1 MHVLVA
7 EDETFQAELMRAAL
21 TEVGYQVT
29 IARDGYETLDLV
41 RTGTFQLVVL
51 NWEMPEM
58 SGIEVCRE
66 IRQRIS
72 STYVY
77 VILLTSRSGSQ
88 NVIEGLEAGADDF
101 VSKPFSGQELRL
113 RLRTAERILT
123 LQSHELVIFALAK
136 LAESRD
142 SETGAHLE
150 RIREYCRVLTEQL
163 GQNPKYRGQIDGEF
177 TRLMYLSSPLHDIG
191 KVGIPDS
198 VLLKPGRLTKDEYEV
213 MKRHAQIGG
222 ETLDAAVASHRGA
235 GFLSIASEIAW
246 THHEK
251 FDGTGYPRGL
261 KGTDIP
267 LCGRIVAVADF
278 YDALTTQ
285 RVYKEAYSADFA
297 KSVIVEGCGKHF
309 DPDVVQAF
317 LECEPEF
324 QKVLARMSDEDEET
338 VEEDC
343 LAY

>member
-7 EDETFQAELMRAAL
+7 EDETFQAELLRAAL
-21 TEVGYQVT
+21 TEAGYQVT
-29 IARDGYETLDLV
+29 IARDGVETLDSV
-41 RTGTFQLVVL
+41 RTGSFQLVVL
-51 NWEMPEM
+51 NWEMPGM

-77 VILLTSRSGSQ
+77 VILLTSRSGSD
-88 NVIEGLEAGADDF
+88 NVNEGLAAGADDF
-101 VSKPFSGQELRL
+101 ISKPFNGQELCL

-142 SETGAHLE
+142 SDTGAHLE

-163 GQNPKYRGQIDGEF
+163 AQTPKYRKQIDGEF
-177 TRLMYLSSPLHDIG
+177 TRLIYLSSPLHDIG
-191 KVGIPDS
+191 KVGIPDRI
-198 VLLKPGRLTKDEYEV
+198 LLKPGRLTKDEFEI
-213 MKRHAQIGG
+213 MKRHARIGG
-222 ETLDAAVASHRGA
+222 ETLDAAVASHQGA
-235 GFLSIASEIAW
+235 GFLSLASEIAW

-251 FDGTGYPRGL
+251 FDGSGYPHGL

-285 RVYKEAYSADFA
+285 RVYKDAYSADFA
-297 KSVIVEGCGKHF
+297 RSIIVEGSGKHF
-309 DPDVVQAF
+309 DPDVV
-317 LECEPEF
+317 
-324 QKVLARMSDEDEET
+324 
-338 VEEDC
+338 
-343 LAY
+343 